1 MAVSIRL
8 VGSNSGNRNQ
18 GPGITTTGQRSTPVT
33 GPLSINTS
41 SRSSSNSS
49 PASISISNPT
59 EQLKISGGSSS
70 SGSSSSNRALT
81 GTEQVQSSF
90 QKYFHRDAGET
101 GLNYWVPEWESNKA
115 KAIAGGMSEADAAAS
130 ATAKL
135 EHNLGLSNERFDVI
149 SDDSFDRTS
158 LGIPSNFTF
167 HDENVG
173 LGQRTTDWATDVVSS
188 NVTNYMSDLNDQY
201 GIQQG
206 NVVGTEGLDWWGYQM
221 TQNIQSHLA
230 QGDDYDTAY
239 AKSMQTV
246 ERDIGANTGAINYD
260 KYGSIGYGN
269 PVDTITGYNDRGEPI
284 FNQSYLQLSDLA
296 DRNKVGTKSA
306 TQYLMNEEGEFIIDD
321 DGNQIATGNTATPF
335 QWKLVADDSAPGGYR
350 HVPVGANTEEGT
362 LSIDGQNFIMDNY
375 VNNDGE
381 STFLYNTGLSNVGVD
396 KFTDGTLEFA
406 PWNVTPAGVQDIA
419 NNDFSIKNKNFRD
432 LDGDGKLDYV
442 ASNFDHTKYDSN
454 LGLGPNGVL
463 KVDWGRGYLTGHTQG
478 EPFVPTQTKVNP
490 NQSMMIGGGGGNT
503 IVNLD
508 MNQKSTTAA
517 DQARKQDE
525 RGQASG
531 QRKKGFANKI
541 KPTGNIQQL
550 GIAGGR
556 QSSIPAV

>member
-1 MAVSIRL
+1 M
-8 VGSNSGNRNQ
+8 
-18 GPGITTTGQRSTPVT
+18 

-59 EQLKISGGSSS
+59 EKLKISSSS
-70 SGSSSSNRALT
+70 SSSNSSSSSSSSSNRAKT
-81 GTEQVQSSF
+81 GTEQVHSSF
-90 QKYFHRDAGET
+90 QKYFNRDAGET

-173 LGQRTTDWATDVVSS
+173 LGQRTTDWAADVVSS
-188 NVTNYMSDLNDQY
+188 NVTNYMSDINDQY

-221 TQNIQSHLA
+221 TQNIQSHMA
-230 QGDDYDTAY
+230 HGDSYDTAY
-239 AKSMQTV
+239 AKAMETV

-269 PVDTITGYNDRGEPI
+269 PVDTITGHNDRGEPI
-284 FNQSYLQLSDLA
+284 FGQSYLNLSDLA

-306 TQYLMNEEGEFIIDD
+306 TQYLINEDGEFVIDD
-321 DGNQIATGNTATPF
+321 DGNQIPTGNTATPF
-335 QWKLVADDSAPGGYR
+335 AWQLVADDSAPGGYR
-350 HVPVGANTEEGT
+350 HVPVGFDTGEGALSTE
-362 LSIDGQNFIMDNY
+362 GQNFIMDNY
-375 VNNDGE
+375 VNNDGK

-419 NNDFSIKNKNFRD
+419 NNDFSIKNKHFQD

-454 LGLGPNGVL
+454 LGLGPNDDL
-463 KVDWGRGYLTGHTQG
+463 RISWGGGWETGFTG
-478 EPFVPTQTKVNP
+478 SPTSTLPPYQKPVQQNMT
-490 NQSMMIGGGGGNT
+490 MGGGGGGNT

-531 QRKKGFANKI
+531 QGKKGFANKI

>member
-8 VGSNSGNRNQ
+8 AGPNSGNKNQ
-18 GPGITTTGQRSTPVT
+18 GPGITTTGQRSTPAM

-59 EQLKISGGSSS
+59 EKLKISSSS
-70 SGSSSSNRALT
+70 SSSNSSSSSSSSSNRAKT
-81 GTEQVQSSF
+81 GTEQVHSSF
-90 QKYFHRDAGET
+90 QKYFNRDAGET

-173 LGQRTTDWATDVVSS
+173 LGQRTTDWAADVVSS
-188 NVTNYMSDLNDQY
+188 NVTNYMSDINDQY

-221 TQNIQSHLA
+221 TQNIQSHMA
-230 QGDDYDTAY
+230 HGDSYDTAY
-239 AKSMQTV
+239 AKAMETV

-269 PVDTITGYNDRGEPI
+269 PVDTITGHNDRGEPI
-284 FNQSYLQLSDLA
+284 FGQSYLNLSDLA

-306 TQYLMNEEGEFIIDD
+306 TQYLINEDGEFVIDD
-321 DGNQIATGNTATPF
+321 DGNQIPTGNTATPF
-335 QWKLVADDSAPGGYR
+335 AWQLVADDSAPGGYR
-350 HVPVGANTEEGT
+350 HVPVGFDTGEGALSTE
-362 LSIDGQNFIMDNY
+362 GQNFIMDNY
-375 VNNDGE
+375 VNNDGK

-419 NNDFSIKNKNFRD
+419 NNDFSIKNKHFQD

-454 LGLGPNGVL
+454 LGLGPNDDL
-463 KVDWGRGYLTGHTQG
+463 RISWGGGWETGFTG
-478 EPFVPTQTKVNP
+478 SPTSTLPPYQKPVQQNMT
-490 NQSMMIGGGGGNT
+490 MGGGGGGNT

-517 DQARKQDE
+517 DQALRQDE
-525 RGQASG
+525 RGQASAQG
-531 QRKKGFANKI
+531 KKGFNTMKY
-541 KPTGNIQQL
+541 KPKGNVSTL
-550 GIAGGR
+550 GIV
-556 QSSIPAV
+556 S